1 MDIYRPC
8 YKIVNSYMVLFFF
21 GAGFTPRPWDQPRNA
36 AETFR
41 VQVTDGGN
49 GGIHAAILG
58 RGIT

>member
-1 MDIYRPC
+1 MDIYGPC
-8 YKIVNSYMVLFFF
+8 YKIVNSYMVLSFF
-21 GAGFTPRPWDQPRNA
+21 GAWEHPQWDQPRNA